1 MAGCATAAC
10 GSVAAGVCGGALAR
24 RDPSSVSDVCL
35 PTVED
40 EFTAVNLERGDGTT
54 DSDIDA
60 PCAVEQ
66 ICAAASIRRVGQSS
80 ATMTLSS
87 FHVLRRPVIN
97 L

>member
-10 GSVAAGVCGGALAR
+10 GSVPAGVCGGALAR
-24 RDPSSVSDVCL
+24 RGPSSVSDVCL

-40 EFTAVNLERGDGTT
+40 EFTAVNLERGDGTS

-66 ICAAASIRRVGQSS
+66 ICAASILRVGQSS